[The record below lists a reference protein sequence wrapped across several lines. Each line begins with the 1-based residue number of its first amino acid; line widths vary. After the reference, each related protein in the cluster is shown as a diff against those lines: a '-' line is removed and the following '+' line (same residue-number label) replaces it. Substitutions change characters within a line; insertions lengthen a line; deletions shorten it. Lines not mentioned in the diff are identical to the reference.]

1 MKGTT
6 VLTVLMAA
14 GLAFSTPLIANAK
27 RGGGHESQKGGLPA
41 LEDRVDANAA
51 LIAELQGRDNFAVV
65 AADGTVARASSPGS
79 ANSPDPVTV
88 LHTATSG
95 VYEVDF
101 GKDVTACAYTATIG
115 DTASAV
121 PVQGQVSVSGDVD
134 GGNVNDVYVQ
144 TFDNTGAVAADLPFH
159 LNVSCP

>member
-1 MKGTT
+1 MKSTT

-27 RGGGHESQKGGLPA
+27 KNGGHESQKGGLPA

-65 AADGTVARASSPGS
+65 AADGTVVRASSPGS
-79 ANSPDPVTV
+79 ANSPAPVIVDHTV
-88 LHTATSG
+88 GTG
-95 VYEVDF
+95 IYEVDF

-121 PVQGQVSVSGDVD
+121 PTQGQVSVSGDVD
-134 GGNVNDVYVQ
+134 GDSVNDVYVQ
-144 TFDNTGAVAADLPFH
+144 TFDATGAVATDLPYH
-159 LNVSCP
+159 LYVSCP